1 MKTTNRPAAS
11 RLPNDPFAELMRLWQ
26 SQPYSAQPVPAD
38 LGPLAQED
46 AVFAPMLHLGP
57 CLTWVLDV
65 RTGRYC
71 FVSNSVSRLLGY
83 PASAFT
89 EGGISFLQEIIHPA
103 DAPHAWRLTKRIWD
117 SILALQPGKR
127 KGYQFN
133 RHYRV
138 LKADRSYVRLLEQ
151 STVLHTDSQGNITHV
166 LGVCTDISGCM
177 GSPAPVTAAVPTG
190 DEPRRRGPAAD
201 DPLSFPGQLSKR
213 EKEVVRLIA
222 DGYSSKQI
230 ADKLFISLNTVNT
243 HRKKIIEK
251 THSKNAGG
259 LVQFAILHN
268 LI

>member
-11 RLPNDPFAELMRLWQ
+11 RLHNDPFAELMRLWQ
-26 SQPYSAQPVPAD
+26 SQPYSAQSVPT
-38 LGPLAQED
+38 GISPLAAED

-57 CLTWVLDV
+57 CVTWVLDV

-71 FVSNSVSRLLGY
+71 FVSNSVSRVLGY

-103 DAPHAWRLTKRIWD
+103 DAPHAWHLTKRVWD
-117 SILALQPGKR
+117 SIMALPPAKR

-151 STVLHTDSQGNITHV
+151 STVLHTDNQGNITHV

-177 GSPAPVTAAVPTG
+177 GSTVPVASAISQG
-190 DEPRRRGPAAD
+190 DEPCRMGPAAD
-201 DPLSFPGQLSKR
+201 DRSSFPVQLSKR
-213 EKEVVRLIA
+213 EKEIVRLIA
-222 DGYSSKQI
+222 DGFSSKQI

-251 THSKNAGG
+251 TNSRNAGG

>member
-26 SQPYSAQPVPAD
+26 SQPYSAQPAPAAVS
-38 LGPLAQED
+38 PLAPED

-71 FVSNSVSRLLGY
+71 FVSNNVSRLLGY

-89 EGGISFLQEIIHPA
+89 EGGISFLQAIIHPA
-103 DAPHAWRLTKRIWD
+103 DAPHAWRHTKSVWE

-138 LKADRSYVRLLEQ
+138 RKADRSYVRLLEQ

-177 GSPAPVTAAVPTG
+177 GSPVTAALSPE
-190 DEPRRRGPAAD
+190 DAPLRMGPAAA
-201 DPLSFPGQLSKR
+201 DPFSLPGQLSKR
-213 EKEVVRLIA
+213 EQEIVRLIA
-222 DGYSSKQI
+222 AGLSSKQI
-230 ADKLFISLNTVNT
+230 AEKLFISLNTVNT
-243 HRKKIIEK
+243 HRKKMIEK
-251 THSKNAGG
+251 THSKNTGG
-259 LVQFAILHN
+259 LVQFAFLHN